1 MKNYLTEALG
11 TFFLVLVIWLTV
23 STGSEFAPL
32 AIGSILMV
40 MVYAG
45 GYISG
50 WHYNPAVTLWATIAG
65 KLPSKEAIPY
75 MISQIIWAFL
85 AAIVNYVLVGEV
97 LIVAPA
103 SWSLQAIIAELIF
116 TFALVYVV
124 LNTAAS
130 EATEGNSN
138 YGLAIWFTV
147 MTAAYAVGGI
157 SGWAFNPAVAV
168 GPQLFDLIKW
178 GMSIWTVW
186 IYLVACF
193 WGAILAA
200 LRYNFINNN
209 K

>member
-11 TFFLVLVIWLTV
+11 TFFLVLVIWLAV
-23 STGSEFAPL
+23 STGSEFAPI

-50 WHYNPAVTLWATIAG
+50 WHYNPAVTLWATIAW
-65 KLPSKEAIPY
+65 KLPSKEVIPY
-75 MISQIIWAFL
+75 MISQVIWAFL
-85 AAIVNYVLVGEV
+85 ASIVSYILVGEV
-97 LIVAPA
+97 LIVAPG
-103 SWSLQAIIAELIF
+103 SGSIQAIIAELIF

-168 GPQLFDLIKW
+168 GPQLFDFIKG

-186 IYLVACF
+186 IYLIACF
-193 WGAILAA
+193 YYTVVFLQ
-200 LRYNFINNN
+200 
-209 K
+209 